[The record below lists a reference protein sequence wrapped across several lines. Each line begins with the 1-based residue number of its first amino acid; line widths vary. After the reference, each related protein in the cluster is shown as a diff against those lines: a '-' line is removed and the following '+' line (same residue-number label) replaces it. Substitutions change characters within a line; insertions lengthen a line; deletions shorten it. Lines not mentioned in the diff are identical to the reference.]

1 MKKRFF
7 TAKKLAVLG
16 ALTAL
21 SLLMF
26 IIEGLFPPL
35 FIPGAKMGLSNI
47 FSFIALII
55 YSPIECFIVVTAKSL
70 LGAIFGGNI
79 FSALYSLTAGI
90 ISAAASSLFIYVIKK
105 LSPFAVSVLAAVIH
119 NITQLLI
126 YFFVTGTA
134 TVFYYAPYL
143 ALTGVIAGATVGA
156 ATTLII
162 KLTPEAIAKRLL

>member
-1 MKKRFF
+1 MEKRYF
-7 TAKKLAVLG
+7 TAKKIAVLG

-26 IIEGLFPPL
+26 IVEGLFPPL

-55 YSPIECFIVVTAKSL
+55 YSPIECFIVVAAKSL

-79 FSALYSLTAGI
+79 FSALYSLIAGL
-90 ISAAASSLFIYVIKK
+90 ISAAVSSVLIYAVKR
-105 LSPFAVSVLAAVIH
+105 LSPFAVSALAAVIH
-119 NITQLLI
+119 NLTQLVI

-134 TVFYYAPYL
+134 SVFLYAPYL
-143 ALTGVIAGATVGA
+143 ALTGLLAGATVGA

-162 KLTPEAIAKRLL
+162 KLTPARLAERLL